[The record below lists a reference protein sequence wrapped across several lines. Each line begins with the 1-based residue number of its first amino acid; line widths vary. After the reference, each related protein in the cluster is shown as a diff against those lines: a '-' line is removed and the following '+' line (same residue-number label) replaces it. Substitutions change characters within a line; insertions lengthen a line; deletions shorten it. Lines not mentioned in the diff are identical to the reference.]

1 MVGQAMLPD
10 RPRCSF
16 SRPEQ
21 TKRQCL
27 LVACNLN
34 CHRGNASQATVWQI
48 STSVDMIRIIWA
60 TSHGPNVKGGAK
72 LTSVKGWIWHYVRW
86 CHLLCNKHPM
96 QLQYDIPCKR
106 HRQDLGTCQ
115 QTMNTGVF
123 MTALISF
130 VILRICLRPQ
140 RLESLLVVILA
151 DTAVIVVTLCNSS
164 CLAGQLPGE

>member
-1 MVGQAMLPD
+1 
-10 RPRCSF
+10 
-16 SRPEQ
+16 
-21 TKRQCL
+21 
-27 LVACNLN
+27 
-34 CHRGNASQATVWQI
+34 
-48 STSVDMIRIIWA
+48 
-60 TSHGPNVKGGAK
+60 
-72 LTSVKGWIWHYVRW
+72 
-86 CHLLCNKHPM
+86 M

-106 HRQDLGTCQ
+106 HRQHLGTCQ
-115 QTMNTGVF
+115 QTVNTGVF

>member
-96 QLQYDIPCKR
+96 QLQYDIPRYR

-115 QTMNTGVF
+115 QACEHRRFHDCTDFFCRSSNMSTI
-123 MTALISF
+123 TAARKLTSDHSRRHCSDCCDP
-130 VILRICLRPQ
+130 L
-140 RLESLLVVILA
+140 
-151 DTAVIVVTLCNSS
+151 
-164 CLAGQLPGE
+164 